1 MTIFAEKG
9 RKFFLDALFDVYRS
23 AQSDVVKRYA
33 VLAIAGSG
41 GSVSIG
47 RGELARAPAL
57 VGLAFLN
64 LKGGD
69 LRSKK
74 GGSKVEGKL
83 EELVAEAHR

>member
-1 MTIFAEKG
+1 M
-9 RKFFLDALFDVYRS
+9 DALFDVYRS

-57 VGLAFLN
+57 VGLAFL
-64 LKGGD
+64 KAGD

-74 GGSKVEGKL
+74 VGLKVEGKL